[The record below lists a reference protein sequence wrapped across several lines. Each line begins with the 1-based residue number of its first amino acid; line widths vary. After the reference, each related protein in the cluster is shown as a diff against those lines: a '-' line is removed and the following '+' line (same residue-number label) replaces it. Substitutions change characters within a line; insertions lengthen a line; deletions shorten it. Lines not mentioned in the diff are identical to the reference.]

1 MRNAADYKILLV
13 EDDFLNMKLV
23 EHILNTEGYTILK
36 ATTAQ
41 EALQQTETTRPDLIL
56 MDVKLPDMDGTTVVR
71 IIRERALTKDTL
83 ILALTACAMK
93 GDREN
98 ILKSGCDGYI
108 SKPIDV
114 QEFTTTVRNYLA
126 SIKKSE

>member
-1 MRNAADYKILLV
+1 MKDVTDYKILLV

-41 EALQQTETTRPDLIL
+41 EALQQIETTRPDLIL

-71 IIRERALTKDTL
+71 IIRERASTKDTL

-108 SKPIDV
+108 SKPINV
-114 QEFTTTVRNYLA
+114 QEFTATVRSYLA